1 MEEGGLIYCV
11 EGVHDWGDAPFEPT
25 VEPMLEL
32 LQRTGYWSYVHRTC
46 ATMQELE
53 YRLKTE
59 WQACPK
65 GSILYFNTHGASD
78 QVWLQRDDQPVG
90 LGTLKEWVFDAR
102 GCHVHFGGCN
112 TFGGGEEHLR
122 DLMQHTWAT
131 SVSGYATDDV
141 DWLAPIKP
149 ALALELLFF
158 ALLTDVNIT
167 RRTRPC
173 SEKLE
178 SIKEGITQRFP
189 DCEFRVLVHRHEDP

>member
-1 MEEGGLIYCV
+1 MIYCI
-11 EGVHDWGDAPFEPT
+11 EGVHGWGDSQAEPT

-32 LQRTGYWSYVHRTC
+32 LQKAGYWDYVHRTC

-59 WQACPK
+59 WRQCPK
-65 GSILYFNTHGASD
+65 GSILYFFTHGATD
-78 QVWLQRDDQPVG
+78 QVWLQSDDQPVG
-90 LGTLKEWVFDAR
+90 LGTLKEWIYDAR

-112 TFGGGEEHLR
+112 TFGGGEEYLR
-122 DLMQHTWAT
+122 DLMQYTQAT

-141 DWLAPIKP
+141 DWLAPTKP

-158 ALLTDVNIT
+158 GLLADVTIT
-167 RRTRPC
+167 KRTRTC

-178 SIKEGITQRFP
+178 NIREDIDKRFP
-189 DCEFRVLVHRHEDP
+189 DCIFRVLVHQQEEQ